1 MDFEWDDAKR
11 TNTME
16 KHGVDFA
23 DAPLLWSSPMVVA
36 QDNRKDYG
44 EPRFVALGVVNG
56 RVMVV
61 VYTQRGSGV
70 VRIISFRK
78 ANSREV
84 KAYESLLCSR

>member
-1 MDFEWDDAKR
+1 
-11 TNTME
+11 
-16 KHGVDFA
+16 
-23 DAPLLWSSPMVVA
+23 MVVA

-44 EPRFVALGVVNG
+44 EPRFVALGALNG

-84 KAYESLLCSR
+84 KVYESALHSR

>member
-1 MDFEWDDAKR
+1 MRMEFEWDDAKR
-11 TNTME
+11 VSALE
-16 KHGVDFA
+16 KHGVDFV
-23 DAPLLWSSPMVVA
+23 DAPLLWGNPMVVVP
-36 QDNRKDYG
+36 DNRRDYG
-44 EPRFVALGVVNG
+44 EPRFVGLGTVYG

-84 KAYESLLCSR
+84 KSYESAL